1 VHPAASIVVFSALS
15 GLGYGLAVWLALGIP
30 EPASIPGRIG
40 YVLALLLVTAGL
52 VSSTFHLGR
61 PERAWRAVSQ
71 WRSSWLSREGLIA
84 LLAYVPL
91 GLAAIGAVLFG
102 EDWRLFAV
110 LGAALAVAVVFCT
123 AMIYASLRTVAQ
135 WNTWLTPAVYLALS
149 LAGGLVFAVALESLA
164 GPPSAGALLAAL
176 VALLLAWGVKA
187 LWWWRAAR
195 ARSASTPESATG
207 LGHLGGV
214 RLFERPHVTENYL
227 TREMGFRIAHKH
239 ARKLRRIAVALG
251 LVAPA
256 LALLVA
262 LFAPGPAAAVLLWLG
277 LLAFAAGT
285 LVERWLFFAEAR
297 HSVMLYYGDIA
308 A

>member
-1 VHPAASIVVFSALS
+1 MHPAASIVVFSALS
-15 GLGYGLAVWLALGIP
+15 GLGYGLVVWLALGIP
-30 EPASIPGRIG
+30 EPASVPGRIG
-40 YVLALLLVTAGL
+40 YGLALLLVTAGL
-52 VSSTFHLGR
+52 LSSTFHLGR

-84 LLAYVPL
+84 LLAYGPL
-91 GLAAIGAVLFG
+91 GLAAIGAIFFRQ
-102 EDWRLFAV
+102 DWRLFGILGAV
-110 LGAALAVAVVFCT
+110 LALAVVFCT
-123 AMIYASLRTVAQ
+123 SMIYASLRTVAQ

-149 LAGGLVFAVALESLA
+149 LAGGLILAVALQSF
-164 GPPSAGALLAAL
+164 AGAPGADVLFGALAAL
-176 VALLLAWGVKA
+176 FGAWGVKA

-207 LGHLGGV
+207 LGHLGRV

-227 TREMGFRIAHKH
+227 TREMGFRIARKH
-239 ARKLRRIAVALG
+239 AAKLRRIAVALG

-256 LALLVA
+256 LALIVA
-262 LFAPGPAAAVLLWLG
+262 LLAPDPAATVLLWLG
-277 LLAFAAGT
+277 LLSFAAGI